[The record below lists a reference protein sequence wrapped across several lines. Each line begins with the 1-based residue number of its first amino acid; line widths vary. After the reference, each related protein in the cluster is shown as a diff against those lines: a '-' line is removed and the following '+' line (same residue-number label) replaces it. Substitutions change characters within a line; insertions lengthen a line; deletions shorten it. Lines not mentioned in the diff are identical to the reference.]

1 MRPES
6 ALQRLIR
13 RHLAL
18 RGFDSVAVPNGA
30 VLAGDS
36 LKRARQMA
44 SLKADGLL
52 PGFPDLLVYARGG
65 RIGHIE
71 VKTPKGTV
79 QPSQRQCQAWLESIG
94 HHYAICRSIEDVDK
108 ALANWGWIV

>member
-13 RHLAL
+13 QHLSL
-18 RGFDSVAVPNGA
+18 RGFDSVHVPNGA
-30 VLAGDS
+30 VLAGDK
-36 LKRARQMA
+36 LKRSRQMA

-52 PGFPDLLVYARGG
+52 PGFADLLVYASGG

-71 VKTPKGTV
+71 VKTPTGTIH
-79 QPSQRQCQAWLESIG
+79 PSQKACKAWLESLG
-94 HHYAICRSIEDVDK
+94 HHYAICRSTDDVDK
-108 ALANWGWIV
+108 ALANWGWVV